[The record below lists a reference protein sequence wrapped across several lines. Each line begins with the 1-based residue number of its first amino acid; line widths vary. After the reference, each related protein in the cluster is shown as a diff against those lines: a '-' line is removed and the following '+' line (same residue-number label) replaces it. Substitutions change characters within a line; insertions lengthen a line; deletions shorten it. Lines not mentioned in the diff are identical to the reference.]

1 MSKHSKRLSAHIQER
16 QMQKLAQ
23 KELNKFYK
31 ENTLWDDLE
40 AIFTSCRSMIVNTM
54 DSVRTILS
62 DKPLLTM
69 IDPSQHVNFNNS
81 VRSIVADND
90 QFTTELMSIHARHE
104 NRKGRAVDSDEA
116 STGQLIS
123 ADYTAFAV
131 RYKAVVDPVFA
142 YIMEESAKAEAR
154 LKDAVQEGIALAQ
167 QDQAADI
174 SVVTDVVAK
183 EVQQ

>member
-1 MSKHSKRLSAHIQER
+1 MSKHSQRLTARIQER
-16 QMQKLAQ
+16 QMQQLAQ
-23 KELNKFYK
+23 KELKQYYK

-40 AIFTSCRSMIVNTM
+40 AIYVECRTMIVNTM
-54 DSVRTILS
+54 DSVRVILA
-62 DKPLLTM
+62 DKPLLAL
-69 IDPSQHVNFNNS
+69 IDPNQHVNFNNS
-81 VRSIVADND
+81 VRSIVKDNE
-90 QFTTELMSIHARHE
+90 QFTTELLSIHARHE
-104 NRKGRAVDSDEA
+104 MNKGAARDADQV

-123 ADYTAFAV
+123 ADYLAFST

-142 YIMEESAKAEAR
+142 YIMEEAAKAEGR
-154 LKDAVQEGIALAQ
+154 LKDAVEQGIALAQ